1 MKSLLKDAVFAVL
14 WKVLAHVLK
23 TYQCQDFLTLT
34 EPAATQIQEQ
44 LPEGEEGI
52 SLRLAVR
59 KLEDGSFHYAMG
71 FDVESCEGDQK
82 FILRKIPVVVGAD
95 SLSLARG
102 MTVDFVEVEPGAKR
116 FIFLNPNDPS
126 YVPPKE

>member
-1 MKSLLKDAVFAVL
+1 MP
-14 WKVLAHVLK
+14 
-23 TYQCQDFLTLT
+23 DFLTLT

-102 MTVDFVEVEPGAKR
+102 MTVDFVEVEPGKKR